1 MALKEV
7 MMGIEAQKGGGGTSP
22 NVWYSGSAR
31 KNKLDPIRSK
41 VLRKAGLK
49 RSKINDKRGQ
59 VD

>member
-1 MALKEV
+1 
-7 MMGIEAQKGGGGTSP
+7 MGIEAQKGGGGTSP